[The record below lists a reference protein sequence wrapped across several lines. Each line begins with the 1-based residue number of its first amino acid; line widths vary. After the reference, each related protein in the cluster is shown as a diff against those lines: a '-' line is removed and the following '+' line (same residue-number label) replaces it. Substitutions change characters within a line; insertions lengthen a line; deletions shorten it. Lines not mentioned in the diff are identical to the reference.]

1 MVVCHI
7 VCIRYTKFDYF
18 TLALFFKV
26 RLHKAPNSLYKL
38 LPPPSSSS
46 GYTFRK
52 ISYPVPAVNRSS
64 TLKSFLPRA
73 IILWNALPVELQ
85 AMKSVQSFKAAL
97 RNDTVFVSYGKCYSV
112 YYDVTVCST
121 MLQCVVRCVT
131 PVTMVLLRWKP
142 SQTLFLFIP
151 VTLTPG
157 LTLLPPPNPYLF
169 PLP

>member
-1 MVVCHI
+1 MCLEVLSNVQTRGTNDNLSSVSKGGSRPVVENTHLCPNMVVCHI
-7 VCIRYTKFDYF
+7 VCIRYTKY
-18 TLALFFKV
+18 
-26 RLHKAPNSLYKL
+26 
-38 LPPPSSSS
+38 
-46 GYTFRK
+46 G
-52 ISYPVPAVNRSS
+52 
-64 TLKSFLPRA
+64 
-73 IILWNALPVELQ
+73 
-85 AMKSVQSFKAAL
+85 
-97 RNDTVFVSYGKCYSV
+97 NDTVFVSYGKCYSV

>member
-7 VCIRYTKFDYF
+7 VCIRYTKY
-18 TLALFFKV
+18 
-26 RLHKAPNSLYKL
+26 
-38 LPPPSSSS
+38 
-46 GYTFRK
+46 G
-52 ISYPVPAVNRSS
+52 
-64 TLKSFLPRA
+64 
-73 IILWNALPVELQ
+73 
-85 AMKSVQSFKAAL
+85 
-97 RNDTVFVSYGKCYSV
+97 NDTVFVSYGKCYSV

-131 PVTMVLLRWKP
+131 PITMVLLRWKP